1 MKVNYL
7 SKYRK
12 DNKIKK
18 KFDELS
24 KELEPKPKLLKN
36 CFNAFWVGGGICLLA
51 EFIKNGLLKVG
62 IASDNVAILIPIIMI
77 FIGAILTALGIYRK
91 IGNIA
96 GAGTLVPITGFANAM
111 VSPAMEYRKEGYIL
125 GVGTKM
131 FTIAG
136 PVLVYGIGSSVIL
149 GIIYYILLQIG
160 VVI

>member
-1 MKVNYL
+1 MKVKYL

-18 KFDELS
+18 KFKALS
-24 KELEPKPKLLKN
+24 KDLEPKPKLLKN
-36 CFNAFWVGGGICLLA
+36 CFNAFWVGGCICILA
-51 EFIKNGLLKVG
+51 ELIKNILLNIGLE
-62 IASDNVAILIPIIMI
+62 SDTVTTLIPIIMI
-77 FIGAILTALGIYRK
+77 FIGAILTGIGVYRK

-136 PVLVYGIGSSVIL
+136 PVLVYGIGSSVAL
-149 GIIYYILLQIG
+149 GIIYYILLNVG
-160 VVI
+160 VVS